1 MVLEDDKHEQPSQN
15 VVPLVRKASLTP
27 EIGAV
32 LNEVSGKLDN
42 ATLIALNQQ
51 VDLQHKDPA
60 AVADARARLDH
71 GEVTHVASFA
81 QRGFG

>member
-1 MVLEDDKHEQPSQN
+1 MGA
-15 VVPLVRKASLTP
+15 PLPVMAPGLAFLARMTP

-60 AVADARARLDH
+60 AVAEQWVNANLSQH
-71 GEVTHVASFA
+71 
-81 QRGFG
+81 

>member
-1 MVLEDDKHEQPSQN
+1 MINMSN
-15 VVPLVRKASLTP
+15 RVRTWCRWCKASLTP

-60 AVADARARLDH
+60 AVAEQWVNANPIPTLA
-71 GEVTHVASFA
+71 VTPPRMAFSRESRYV
-81 QRGFG
+81 